1 MVDQVEHV
9 SEEIKG
15 TYEDFE
21 EKVIEIRRTAKVTK
35 GGKNLSFRAVVVVGN
50 RKGKVG
56 LGIGKA
62 REVPDAIRKAIADAK
77 KNLIEVPIY
86 NGTIPHDVIGRQ
98 DASKVL
104 LKPAAT
110 GTGIIAGGTVRSV
123 VELAG
128 IQNILTKSLGSTNP
142 LNLARATING
152 LKNLLSV
159 KKVAELRDISPG
171 EVIKGVKKEG

>member
-159 KKVAELRDISPG
+159 KKVAELRDITPG

>member
-1 MVDQVEHV
+1 MADQVGHV

>member
-1 MVDQVEHV
+1 MADQVGHV

-123 VELAG
+123 VELVG

>member
-1 MVDQVEHV
+1 MTDQVGQV
-9 SEEIKG
+9 SEEIKE

-86 NGTIPHDVIGRQ
+86 NGTIP
-98 DASKVL
+98 
-104 LKPAAT
+104 
-110 GTGIIAGGTVRSV
+110 
-123 VELAG
+123 
-128 IQNILTKSLGSTNP
+128 
-142 LNLARATING
+142 
-152 LKNLLSV
+152 
-159 KKVAELRDISPG
+159 
-171 EVIKGVKKEG
+171 

>member
-1 MVDQVEHV
+1 MAEIAQEIR
-9 SEEIKG
+9 EE
-15 TYEDFE
+15 YENFE
-21 EKVIEIRRTAKVTK
+21 EKVIEIRRTTKVTK

-77 KNLIEVPIY
+77 KNLINVPLM
-86 NGTIPHDVIGRQ
+86 NGTIPHEVVGRQ

-104 LKPAAT
+104 LKPAAP
-110 GTGIIAGGTVRSV
+110 GTGIIAGGTVRAV

-128 IQNILTKSLGSTNP
+128 IQNILTKSLGSNNA

-152 LKNLLSV
+152 LRDLLDP
-159 KKVAELRDISPG
+159 KKVSQLRDISVN
-171 EVIKGVKKEG
+171 EVYKGVKREG

>member
-1 MVDQVEHV
+1 MTDQVGQV
-9 SEEIKG
+9 SEEIKE

-86 NGTIPHDVIGRQ
+86 NGTIPHDVVGRP
-98 DASKVL
+98 SKVL
-104 LKPAAT
+104 LKPAAM